1 MANKEGANIM
11 HRAYEVGYMNAKVG
25 KGAVTNIGGSHG
37 LGERN
42 ETGYILVQFCEENQ
56 LVICN
61 TLFKQHHRRLYMYT
75 WTSPADRVRNQIGF
89 IMIQRRWRNSILN
102 CRTLPGVDL

>member
-11 HRAYEVGYMNAKVG
+11 HRAYEVGYMKAKVG

-42 ETGYILVQFCEENQ
+42 ETGAIL
-56 LVICN
+56 
-61 TLFKQHHRRLYMYT
+61 
-75 WTSPADRVRNQIGF
+75 
-89 IMIQRRWRNSILN
+89 
-102 CRTLPGVDL
+102 